1 SIDAVIRLGDD
12 IDAMPDDLN
21 EDSSDM
27 QYVLDGQQRLTS
39 ITRVF
44 LNSNEKRAYYFDLQK
59 MAANFDDEN
68 VNWIAVRSKS
78 DNESKERISNNRYIR
93 SDIALDQVK
102 SDIYV
107 SEYIEDSDDF
117 DEMNRSERRLLAAKI
132 KGYFETI
139 RKYQVPVTILESS
152 SGLESICR
160 VFETINSTGTRLTTY
175 DLAVARF
182 YPDPDLHQMLKE
194 TLEANPVLHEFS
206 LEGERVLQVIYLIN
220 AYEEGKFPE
229 PSRGALLSLDPQ
241 IIKTHWQRAA
251 LGLNEAYKWAKDNG
265 ARPETMAN
273 PGILVPLAA
282 FNVLRPNFKDDL
294 DVNFN
299 SLIKRWYYSRLLS
312 QESRSATNYRVARDF
327 INLLDFSDKKEQ
339 LEIMSVKMNALSIAK
354 IYRSSDIR
362 FKAILG
368 IMAMNAKEDLITG
381 KSLDEVEYHH
391 IFPRSFVKSK
401 GIPASKIESVVN
413 RIAVSKN
420 TNRNL
425 GDKEPAKYIESLIKR
440 AVSDGTIDDV
450 NARMSSLIMPIGI
463 YDEDY
468 MSQYKTDNIDYFINN
483 RSNIIF
489 NRIKNLLGSALIEEM
504 EDSDDLEE

>member
-1 SIDAVIRLGDD
+1 MGDD
-12 IDAMPDDLN
+12 N
-21 EDSSDM
+21 SDV

-44 LNSNEKRAYYFDLQK
+44 LNSNDKRAYYFDLKK
-59 MAANFDDEN
+59 MADNFDDEN
-68 VNWIAVRSKS
+68 VNWIAVRNKG
-78 DNESKERISNNRYIR
+78 DKESKERISNNRYFR

-117 DEMNRSERRLLAAKI
+117 ESMSRSERRLLAAKI

-194 TLEANPVLHEFS
+194 TLEANPILSEFE
-206 LEGERVLQVIYLIN
+206 LEGERVLQVIYLIS
-220 AYEEGKFPE
+220 AYEDNKFPE
-229 PSRGALLSLDPQ
+229 PSRGALLSLDPSV
-241 IIKTHWQRAA
+241 IKKNWSRATS
-251 LGLNEAYKWAKDNG
+251 GLAEAYAWAKNNG

-273 PGILVPLAA
+273 PGILVPLVA
-282 FNVLRPNFKDDL
+282 FNVLRPSFKDDL
-294 DVNFN
+294 NANFN
-299 SLIKRWYYSRLLS
+299 SLVKRWYYSRLLS

-327 INLLDFSDKKEQ
+327 INLIDYSDGKEP
-339 LEIMSVKMNALSIAK
+339 LEIMKVKLNKTSLAK

-368 IMAMNAKEDLITG
+368 IMAMNANEDLITG
-381 KSLDEVEYHH
+381 KPLEDVEYHH

-401 GIPASKIESVVN
+401 SISASKIESVVN
-413 RIAVSKN
+413 RIAVSKK

-425 GDKEPAKYIESLIKR
+425 ADKEPLKYVDSLIKKSI
-440 AVSDGTIDDV
+440 SDGTLDDV
-450 NARMSSLIMPIGI
+450 QARLSSLLMPAGH
-463 YDEDY
+463 YNEDY
-468 MSQYKTDNIDYFINN
+468 MAQYRIENIDSFIEN
-483 RSNIIF
+483 RSIVIM
-489 NRIKNLLGSALIEEM
+489 NRIKSLIGSALIEDEG
-504 EDSDDLEE
+504 EVDDLDE